1 MVNGKPTPA
10 AKQTIL
16 ITAWLLL
23 GIATSLIAA
32 ETPANLPD
40 RQRAAH
46 EAFAA
51 FSTEMAIPSNTGAS
65 KPPQTLLESPP
76 AKKLGPSAAWV
87 PGYWSWE
94 PTAERHVWV
103 SGVWRLAPPGMRW
116 LPGYWSQAKE
126 GWRWCGGF
134 WFPANEPRLQYLPDP
149 PPAKEEPPSKR
160 SADRFVVPGYWSY
173 ADGKYVW
180 KPGFRAQAK
189 AGWLWTPAHYV
200 WTPRGSI
207 FVPGYWDYSIGRRG
221 EGLTPARTAAL
232 QPTNSAQR
240 AAEATSKLVR
250 LRQQFEASG
259 ENANATGPATLDL
272 PADLPTSQHI
282 VGEDGATT
290 EESLPG
296 VVGRQ
301 VPGVRRRTLPGVSGR
316 RVPGVE
322 ADLPDVAAPGVDPRE
337 IRPKP

>member
-1 MVNGKPTPA
+1 MASKQVVLLVASLVSA
-10 AKQTIL
+10 ATNVV
-16 ITAWLLL
+16 
-23 GIATSLIAA
+23 AA
-32 ETPANLPD
+32 DETDDAPLAK
-40 RQRAAH
+40 RRAH
-46 EAFAA
+46 EAFAGP
-51 FSTEMAIPSNTGAS
+51 STDVANPGRIVAS
-65 KPPQTLLESPP
+65 KPPPALLESPS
-76 AKKLGPSAAWV
+76 AKKLGPSAVWV
-87 PGYWSWE
+87 PGYWSWD
-94 PTAERHVWV
+94 PTAVRYAWV

-116 LPGYWSQAKE
+116 LPGYWKQAKE

-134 WFPANEPRLQYLPDP
+134 WFSANEPRLQYLPDP

-180 KPGFRAQAK
+180 KPGFQAQAK

-200 WTPRGSI
+200 WTPRGNI

-221 EGLTPARTAAL
+221 EGLTPPRTTSL

-240 AAEATSKLVR
+240 AAAATSKLVR
-250 LRQQFEASG
+250 LRQQFETSG

-272 PADLPTSQHI
+272 PADLPTNQHI
-282 VGEDGATT
+282 VGEAGPTT

-301 VPGVRRRTLPGVSGR
+301 VPGVRRRALPGVSGR